1 LQIYVVDLCSP
12 LCGVARAKAAQN
24 GWSNVEVV
32 EGDAC
37 TFQPEKKATVVTF
50 SYSLSS
56 KCAMP
61 ESPFLCSYWCSFF
74 AFVKKWASIT
84 DFQSE
89 RLVSG
94 LWGRILFFSWS

>member
-1 LQIYVVDLCSP
+1 MVDLCSP

-56 KCAMP
+56 
-61 ESPFLCSYWCSFF
+61 EYPFRLNE
-74 AFVKKWASIT
+74 AGDHHFVFSI
-84 DFQSE
+84 F
-89 RLVSG
+89 G
-94 LWGRILFFSWS
+94 FYPAY